1 MAISSLFL
9 RSVAAFS
16 VLQLALGAYV
26 LQDDFS
32 GASFFDNFDF
42 FIGPD
47 PTNGFVDYVNEA
59 TAQSARLI
67 SAAAGQPAVFGVD
80 STTVLMANGT
90 GRESV
95 RITSKNTYTHA
106 LIISDIQHMP
116 GGICG
121 TWPAHWTLGPNWPSN
136 GEIDI
141 IEGVNNA
148 DDNLMSLHTYV
159 FQKLR
164 FFRLTHIL

>member
-1 MAISSLFL
+1 MVSSLFL
-9 RSVAAFS
+9 RTVAAVS
-16 VLQLALGAYV
+16 LLQPALGAYV

-42 FIGPD
+42 FTAAD
-47 PTNGFVDYVNEA
+47 PTNGFVKYVDQA
-59 TAQSARLI
+59 TAQSAGLI
-67 SAAAGQPAVFGVD
+67 SAADGSAAYFGVD
-80 STTVLMANGT
+80 STTTLQTNGT

-95 RITSKNTYTHA
+95 RITSKNSYTHA
-106 LIISDIQHMP
+106 LIISDIVHMP

-121 TWPAHWTLGPNWPSN
+121 TWPAHWTLGPNWPTN

-148 DDNLMSLHTYV
+148 ADNLMSLHT
-159 FQKLR
+159 
-164 FFRLTHIL
+164 